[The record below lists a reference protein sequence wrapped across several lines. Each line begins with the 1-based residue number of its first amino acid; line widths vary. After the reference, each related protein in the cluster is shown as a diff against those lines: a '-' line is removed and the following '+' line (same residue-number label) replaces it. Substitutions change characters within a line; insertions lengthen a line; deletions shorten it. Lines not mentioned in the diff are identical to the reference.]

1 MLDSFFMA
9 LRTEHAEVRREMHV
23 HPSQNV
29 SAKSVGNKQPE
40 KDFVVMLAR

>member
-1 MLDSFFMA
+1 MA

-29 SAKSVGNKQPE
+29 TSAKSVGNKQPE